1 MYTIERKCNFPTHTH
16 AHSSK
21 GTKYEHV
28 EEIFMSFENVRKM
41 KDFFLN
47 IFVRF
52 RMQQIVWNDDDYDD
66 ILIHNWFH
74 ILHWGMMVP
83 LGKPKTAGQWNKVVT
98 MKISRKSR
106 ALGIRKWSQT
116 EIVIWTRREIWDAF
130 SIINM
135 HLGDFKTFLGLQ
147 CLTR

>member
-1 MYTIERKCNFPTHTH
+1 MYTIERKCNFLAHTH

-28 EEIFMSFENVRKM
+28 QEIFMSFENVRKM
-41 KDFFLN
+41 KEFFWN

-74 ILHWGMMVP
+74 ILHWGVMVP
-83 LGKPKTAGQWNKVVT
+83 FGETEN
-98 MKISRKSR
+98 SR
-106 ALGIRKWSQT
+106 AMEQGCKY
-116 EIVIWTRREIWDAF
+116 E
-130 SIINM
+130 N
-135 HLGDFKTFLGLQ
+135 
-147 CLTR
+147 